1 MASPPGTGVLHHM
14 LLSTT
19 KTSRISEEALSDEDI
34 QQLPMEEDYS
44 QLRRGERGNERPL
57 KMAPKLAWL
66 QPHRDTLVDRTTR
79 TRSSHL

>member
-1 MASPPGTGVLHHM
+1 MASPPGTGVLDHM
-14 LLSTT
+14 LLSAT

-34 QQLPMEEDYS
+34 QQLLTEEDYS
-44 QLRRGERGNERPL
+44 QLRRGEKR

-66 QPHRDTLVDRTTR
+66 KPHRDTLVDRTTR